1 MQEGGVAPE
10 PFHPWPAFR
19 AGDRGKSIPQKP
31 LRAYLAPLLGGPLE
45 FLSIIL
51 GFALPRSQPFERRR

>member
-51 GFALPRSQPFERRR
+51 GFVLPR